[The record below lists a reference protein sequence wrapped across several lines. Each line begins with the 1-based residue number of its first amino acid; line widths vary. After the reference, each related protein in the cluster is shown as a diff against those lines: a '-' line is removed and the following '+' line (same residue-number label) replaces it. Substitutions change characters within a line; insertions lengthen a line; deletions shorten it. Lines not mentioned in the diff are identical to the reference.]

1 RLPAAGGAISV
12 LVDQVGSIVAPDQLV
27 AEVKDF
33 SPLDEREL
41 AVARAGRR
49 EASGG
54 SGEAEDF
61 RAVAPPVMSF
71 ASGRR
76 R

>member
-1 RLPAAGGAISV
+1 MDGRILKTCIAQEATRERGAAGGEEAARWR
-12 LVDQVGSIVAPDQLV
+12 Q
-27 AEVKDF
+27 AE
-33 SPLDEREL
+33 PER
-41 AVARAGRR
+41 
-49 EASGG
+49 
-54 SGEAEDF
+54 EAEDF

>member
-1 RLPAAGGAISV
+1 M
-12 LVDQVGSIVAPDQLV
+12 
-27 AEVKDF
+27 
-33 SPLDEREL
+33 LDELERRRI
-41 AVARAGRR
+41 AQGKADGAAAARAGPGAPAPAAPA
-49 EASGG
+49 ASA
-54 SGEAEDF
+54 SPAADAAAEDF

>member
-1 RLPAAGGAISV
+1 M
-12 LVDQVGSIVAPDQLV
+12 
-27 AEVKDF
+27 
-33 SPLDEREL
+33 LDEQVR
-41 AVARAGRR
+41 RGR
-49 EASGG
+49 EAEEAARRDAARE
-54 SGEAEDF
+54 GEDADAEDF